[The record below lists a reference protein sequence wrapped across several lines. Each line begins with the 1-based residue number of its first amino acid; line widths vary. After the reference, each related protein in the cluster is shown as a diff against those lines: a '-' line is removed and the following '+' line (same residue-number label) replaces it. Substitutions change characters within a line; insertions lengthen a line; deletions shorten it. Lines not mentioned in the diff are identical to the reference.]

1 MNLNELAKEAHQ
13 ISVDHG
19 WWEKEPSFGDLV
31 SLMHSELSE
40 ALEEYRAG
48 RPMVWHG
55 CLSPDPEAQ
64 RECEMNDRCKW
75 GKDTCKARDKKPEGI
90 AVELADCIIRIL
102 DWAGHEGT
110 NVDYYIKTME
120 STRDHKSVF
129 DEDFGD
135 FISFCHTILS
145 NAYIQKDELGRGMC
159 LCLEIIYILEW
170 AEKER
175 VDMEAVIREKMAYNR
190 TRPYRHGGK
199 LL

>member
-31 SLMHSELSE
+31 ALMHSELSE

-55 CLSPDPEAQ
+55 CMFPDPESQ
-64 RECEMNDRCKW
+64 YECEMNEGCKQNRE
-75 GKDTCKARDKKPEGI
+75 TCKARDKKPEGI

-102 DWAGHEGT
+102 DWAGKEG
-110 NVDYYIKTME
+110 
-120 STRDHKSVF
+120 
-129 DEDFGD
+129 
-135 FISFCHTILS
+135 
-145 NAYIQKDELGRGMC
+145 
-159 LCLEIIYILEW
+159 
-170 AEKER
+170 
-175 VDMEAVIREKMAYNR
+175 VDMDAIIREKMAYNR